1 MDQVLGDEEGA
12 FSLRHFPAMHLM
24 LARDYEGYPDLFA
37 TGGIHPYGAH
47 DEAFLDQVATALDV
61 LPRMF
66 LSTVLPTLPD
76 LATKLQAGAK
86 ILDVGCGAG
95 AAIVKFAEL
104 FPNVTCVGEDIEPT
118 SIRMAQD
125 RIAQHGLDR
134 RVRAQVADASAWPDD
149 LADGSFDLVM
159 SYLVLHEI
167 DPRYKLDLLRESV
180 RALAPDGFLLIFDER
195 YPSEP
200 AELRDPARIFA
211 VMAQWYEVTWGNVL
225 NTREEI
231 QYMLAEVG
239 LRVVEETALS
249 RFHIVIARR

>member
-1 MDQVLGDEEGA
+1 
-12 FSLRHFPAMHLM
+12 
-24 LARDYEGYPDLFA
+24 
-37 TGGIHPYGAH
+37 
-47 DEAFLDQVATALDV
+47 
-61 LPRMF
+61 
-66 LSTVLPTLPD
+66 
-76 LATKLQAGAK
+76 
-86 ILDVGCGAG
+86 
-95 AAIVKFAEL
+95 
-104 FPNVTCVGEDIEPT
+104 
-118 SIRMAQD
+118 MAQD